1 MRKVL
6 TVNLKARLLSLH
18 QMEFSM
24 KQIFSAAVIALI
36 ALAGP
41 TTVHAQ
47 AQAKKTVK
55 VTYTNR
61 AKVEV
66 QVYTID
72 HNNNHKADENK
83 RMITPGGQ
91 GSSQVTVDSG
101 GYIDITFS
109 VLGKNDKNVS
119 EYHCKDVKTSVGSKT
134 ELQYDVTLTDRK
146 C

>member
-1 MRKVL
+1 
-6 TVNLKARLLSLH
+6 
-18 QMEFSM
+18 MEFSM
-24 KQIFSAAVIALI
+24 KQIFSAACIVLI
-36 ALAGP
+36 VLASL
-41 TTVHAQ
+41 TAAHAQ
-47 AQAKKTVK
+47 TKKTVK
-55 VTYTNR
+55 VTFTNR

-72 HNNNHKADENK
+72 HNNGHKADENK

-119 EYHCKDVKTSVGSKT
+119 EYHCQDVKTSVGSKT
-134 ELQYDVTLTDRK
+134 ELPYDVSMSGRK

>member
-1 MRKVL
+1 MPKAL
-6 TVNLKARLLSLH
+6 TVDLKTRLLSLH

-24 KQIFSAAVIALI
+24 KQIFSAAFIALI

-41 TTVHAQ
+41 TTAH

-55 VTYTNR
+55 LTYTNR

-91 GSSQVTVDSG
+91 GSSQATVDSG

-109 VLGKNDKNVS
+109 IIGKNDKNVS

-134 ELQYDVTLTDRK
+134 ELQYDVTMSDRK

>member
-1 MRKVL
+1 MMRKAL
-6 TVNLKARLLSLH
+6 TVDLKTVLFPLH

-24 KQIFSAAVIALI
+24 KQIFSAAFIVLI

-41 TTVHAQ
+41 TTAH

-55 VTYTNR
+55 LTFTNR

-72 HNNNHKADENK
+72 HNNGHKPDENK
-83 RMITPGGQ
+83 RLITPNGQ
-91 GSSQVTVDSG
+91 GNTQATIDAG
-101 GYIDITFS
+101 GYIDVTFS
-109 VLGKNDKNVS
+109 ILGKNDKNVS
-119 EYHCKDVKTSVGSKT
+119 EYHCTDLKTSVGSKT
-134 ELQYDVTLTDRK
+134 ELQYDVSMSGRK